1 MKVKNFEMNQTIR
14 YSVDVHQCKCEAQ
27 NVLLLVSA
35 SLKGLVNDLVYP
47 LPARP
52 FFLDNLIY

>member
-35 SLKGLVNDLVYP
+35 SLKGLVHDLVYP
-47 LPARP
+47 LQARP
-52 FFLDNLIY
+52 FFLDNIH